1 MSTTPRVRRIRLY
14 PSFHGWWI
22 VAVSFFALFTHGAAT
37 SYLFGLLV
45 VPMENDLG
53 WSRTTLVGAL
63 TVATFVT
70 SALGMM
76 MGPVFDRHG
85 ARIGMASSALLGG
98 TCLVLLAMVQTPWQF
113 YLLLGVGVGAA
124 RTGLENIGPRTAIA
138 NWFVRRRAAAFAWSS
153 GGRAVFGFTMV
164 PLFAILIEQTS
175 WRAGWAV
182 LGVVELIV
190 LTPLAWFIIRRRPED
205 HGLLPDGDPP
215 LPLPPATRPRRP
227 PSATPAPRTAGR
239 STTRSAREPS
249 GSSSSRS
256 CSPASPRP
264 ASSPTW
270 CPTS

>member
-1 MSTTPRVRRIRLY
+1 
-14 PSFHGWWI
+14 
-22 VAVSFFALFTHGAAT
+22 
-37 SYLFGLLV
+37 
-45 VPMENDLG
+45 
-53 WSRTTLVGAL
+53 
-63 TVATFVT
+63 
-70 SALGMM
+70 
-76 MGPVFDRHG
+76 
-85 ARIGMASSALLGG
+85 MASSALLGG

-190 LTPLAWFIIRRRPED
+190 LTPW
-205 HGLLPDGDPP
+205 HGSSSGAGPRTTGCCLTATPRSLSPQ
-215 LPLPPATRPRRP
+215 ATRPRRP

-239 STTRSAREPS
+239 STTRSAHEPS

-256 CSPASPRP
+256 CSPASPQP

>member
-70 SALGMM
+70 SALGMV

-85 ARIGMASSALLGG
+85 ARIGMVSSALLGG
-98 TCLVLLAMVQTPWQF
+98 SCLVLLAMVQTPWQF
-113 YLLLGVGVGAA
+113 YFLLGVGVGAA

-138 NWFVRRRAAAFAWSS
+138 NWFIRRRAAAFAWSS

-164 PLFAILIEQTS
+164 PAVRHPH
-175 WRAGWAV
+175 RADLVAGGLGRPWHRRAHRPHPT
-182 LGVVELIV
+182 GVV
-190 LTPLAWFIIRRRPED
+190 
-205 HGLLPDGDPP
+205 HH
-215 LPLPPATRPRRP
+215 PAQ
-227 PSATPAPRTAGR
+227 
-239 STTRSAREPS
+239 AR
-249 GSSSSRS
+249 GSR
-256 CSPASPRP
+256 A
-264 ASSPTW
+264 AA
-270 CPTS
+270 

>member
-113 YLLLGVGVGAA
+113 YLLLGVGV
-124 RTGLENIGPRTAIA
+124 
-138 NWFVRRRAAAFAWSS
+138 
-153 GGRAVFGFTMV
+153 
-164 PLFAILIEQTS
+164 
-175 WRAGWAV
+175 
-182 LGVVELIV
+182 
-190 LTPLAWFIIRRRPED
+190 
-205 HGLLPDGDPP
+205 
-215 LPLPPATRPRRP
+215 
-227 PSATPAPRTAGR
+227 
-239 STTRSAREPS
+239 
-249 GSSSSRS
+249 
-256 CSPASPRP
+256 
-264 ASSPTW
+264 
-270 CPTS
+270 